1 MINLNNVLKKLTDKP
16 IYYGLMAVFLTIY
29 GPRLHPKL
37 PDGIRELFNNNIF
50 RFAIITLIIYLS
62 NRDLQLALIIALT
75 FIIIMSLSNSCHCHE
90 VLREKFGL
98 NENYSDFDTLSEF
111 YEDFQNKVG
120 GEGCKKCK
128 KWKNCECEKG
138 PGGLPPTDCKKCKKW
153 GKCKCDDDNEDD
165 NDNAGDDNGN
175 ADDDNGNAGAD
186 HGNAGD
192 DNDEGEETYF
202 NWRNKVLGA
211 GEAVRDIFKTTSVED
226 FHEKYTSRP
235 SIYEGFDNIV
245 TEEDLQKLVGGES
258 ADNELDEEVELAEA
272 GDGVDEEGEDEVGEE
287 GEYENYENQ
296 EDVGEEVTI
305 PSDQIVDFTD
315 IEQFVDKNKTPH
327 EQLRQYE
334 TFLKKAVNQ
343 YKFTQDPK

>member
-16 IYYGLMAVFLTIY
+16 IYYGLIAIFLTIY

-111 YEDFQNKVG
+111 YEGFENKEEKPG
-120 GEGCKKCK
+120 KCKKCK

-138 PGGLPPTDCKKCKKW
+138 PDGLPPTDCKKCKKW
-153 GKCKCDDDNEDD
+153 GKCECDDDIEVTKKNGAEKYL
-165 NDNAGDDNGN
+165 NWGKNGAEKYLNWGKNAIGS
-175 ADDDNGNAGAD
+175 
-186 HGNAGD
+186 
-192 DNDEGEETYF
+192 
-202 NWRNKVLGA
+202 
-211 GEAVRDIFKTTSVED
+211 IFKQTSVED
-226 FHEKYTSRP
+226 FREKFTNRP
-235 SIYEGFDNIV
+235 NIYEGFKNNGDEGEY
-245 TEEDLQKLVGGES
+245 EEDEDDGE
-258 ADNELDEEVELAEA
+258 DEGEEGE
-272 GDGVDEEGEDEVGEE
+272 GVDEEGQGVDEEGDVGEDDEGEDEGEE
-287 GEYENYENQ
+287 GEGADEQGGEKDIENYDNQ
-296 EDVGEEVTI
+296 EDVGEEVEVN
-305 PSDQIVDFTD
+305 PDHIVNFTD
-315 IEQFVDKNKTPH
+315 IEQFINKKNTPH

-334 TFLKKAVNQ
+334 SFLKNAVNQ
-343 YKFTQDPK
+343 YKFT

>member
-37 PDGIRELFNNNIF
+37 PDGIRELFNNNTF

-111 YEDFQNKVG
+111 YEDFENKEDG
-120 GEGCKKCK
+120 GKKCKKCR

-138 PGGLPPTDCKKCKKW
+138 PDGLPPTDCKKCKKW
-153 GKCKCDDDNEDD
+153 GKCECDDDNEDD
-165 NDNAGDDNGN
+165 ND
-175 ADDDNGNAGAD
+175 
-186 HGNAGD
+186 
-192 DNDEGEETYF
+192 DNDDKDIKTGAEAYF
-202 NWRNKVLGA
+202 NWGKKAVE
-211 GEAVRDIFKTTSVED
+211 EAAAAARDIFKKKSVED
-226 FHEKYTSRP
+226 FHEKYTNRP
-235 SIYEGFDNIV
+235 SIYEGFEGAV
-245 TEEDLQKLVGGES
+245 TEDDLAELVGGEE
-258 ADNELDEEVELAEA
+258 AEDE
-272 GDGVDEEGEDEVGEE
+272 VDEEGEDDAVDEE
-287 GEYENYENQ
+287 GELAEEDEAPVEQYENQ
-296 EDVGEEVTI
+296 EDVGEKVDI
-305 PSDQIVDFTD
+305 PSDQIIPFTD
-315 IEQFVDKNKTPH
+315 IEQFINKKNTPH

-343 YKFTQDPK
+343 YKFTQ